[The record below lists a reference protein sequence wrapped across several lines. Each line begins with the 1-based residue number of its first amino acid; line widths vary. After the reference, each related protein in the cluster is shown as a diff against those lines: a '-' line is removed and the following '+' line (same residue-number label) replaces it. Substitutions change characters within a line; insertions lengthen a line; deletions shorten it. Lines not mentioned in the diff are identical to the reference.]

1 MIPDTSEPSISTEIE
16 ANFAQDLDDAG
27 LDDYN
32 LALWIS
38 VIATSAEKTIS
49 LGAGETMQ
57 VPDYPTRL
65 AALKIAMTAKWHL
78 SEKSQGADKAKKH
91 IRYILG

>member
-32 LALWIS
+32 LAL
-38 VIATSAEKTIS
+38 
-49 LGAGETMQ
+49 
-57 VPDYPTRL
+57 
-65 AALKIAMTAKWHL
+65 
-78 SEKSQGADKAKKH
+78 
-91 IRYILG
+91 